1 MDMAHKENRTMS
13 RREALKHIGFGALA
27 IAGGYSLITSC
38 KGKVK
43 DEAANGTLVMATRT
57 DKATGRE
64 ISLLGYGCMRF
75 PTYDTGET
83 NARGRKIMA
92 IDMEKSQALI
102 DHAYANG
109 VTHYDTA
116 WNYHNEKSAVA
127 IGQMLKK
134 YPRESFTLANKMPGW
149 LITSPEKALELFEE
163 QLNRC
168 GVEYFDYYLCHA
180 ISEQSGYDKPYEEF
194 GGYEVLAKEKEKG
207 RIKRLGFSFH
217 GDLDLFKY
225 ILDKRQWDFVLLQ
238 INYIDWEDQNAK
250 ALYEELEK
258 RGIQCMV
265 MEPLKGGAL
274 ASLTPD
280 ANEILKEAAPE
291 QSVASWAFRYVGS
304 LPNVLTVLSGMTE
317 MEHLKDNL
325 KTFGNFKPLTAEE
338 KVALDKAIAEYRRY
352 AQIGCTACRYCMP
365 CKYGVDIPAVFAA
378 YNKCVKESNIPDM
391 NGPKDAKF
399 EKKKRAFLATYYN
412 TVPEGARADKCI
424 ACGACKSVCPQ
435 KLEVPELITRMKDM
449 VKELEK

>member
-1 MDMAHKENRTMS
+1 MAQEGKKTMS

-43 DEAANGTLVMATRT
+43 DEAANGTLVMETRK
-57 DKATGRE
+57 DNVTGRE
-64 ISLLGYGCMRF
+64 ISLLGFGCMRF

-92 IDMEKSQALI
+92 IDMEKSQALV

-109 VTHYDTA
+109 ITHYDTA

-127 IGQMLKK
+127 IGELLKK

-149 LITSPEKALELFEE
+149 LITGPEKAQELFEE
-163 QLNRC
+163 QLKRC

-180 ISEQSGYDKPYEEF
+180 ISEKEEYDKPYEEN
-194 GGYEVLAKEKEKG
+194 GGYEVLAKEKENG

-217 GDLDLFKY
+217 GDIDLFKY

-238 INYIDWEDQNAK
+238 INYIDWKEQNAE
-250 ALYEELEK
+250 ALYNELES

-280 ANEILKEAAPE
+280 ADAILKEAAPDK
-291 QSVASWAFRYVGS
+291 SVASWAFRYVGS

-325 KTFGNFKPLTAEE
+325 NTFGNFKPLTQEE
-338 KVALDKAIAEYRRY
+338 RAVLDKAIAEFKRY
-352 AQIGCTACRYCMP
+352 PQIGCTACRYCMP
-365 CKYGVDIPAVFAA
+365 CKYGVDIPAIFAA

-399 EKKKRAFLATYYN
+399 EKKKRAFLATYNN
-412 TVPEGARADKCI
+412 TVPEGSRADKCI

-435 KLEVPELITRMKDM
+435 KLEVPELITRIKDM
-449 VKELEK
+449 VKELEG

>member
-1 MDMAHKENRTMS
+1 MAQEAKKTIS
-13 RREALKHIGFGALA
+13 RREALKRIGFGALA

-43 DEAANGTLVMATRT
+43 DEAANGTLVMATRK
-57 DKATGRE
+57 DNATGRE

-109 VTHYDTA
+109 ITHYDTA

-127 IGQMLKK
+127 IGEMLKK

-163 QLNRC
+163 QLKRC

-217 GDLDLFKY
+217 GDLELFKY

-238 INYIDWEDQNAK
+238 INYIDWDDQNAG
-250 ALYEELEK
+250 ALYKELEK

-280 ANEILKEAAPE
+280 ANEILKEAAPDK
-291 QSVASWAFRYVGS
+291 SVASWAFRYVGS

-325 KTFGNFKPLTAEE
+325 NTFGNFKPLSDEE
-338 KVALDKAIAEYRRY
+338 RVVLDKAIAEYRRY
-352 AQIGCTACRYCMP
+352 KQIGCTACRYCMP
-365 CKYGVDIPAVFAA
+365 CKFGVDIPAIFEA
-378 YNKCVKESNIPDM
+378 YNKCVKESNIPDL
-391 NGPKDAKF
+391 NGPKDSKF
-399 EKKKRAFLATYYN
+399 NKKKRAFLATYNN

-424 ACGACKSVCPQ
+424 NCGACRNACPQ
-435 KLEVPELITRMKDM
+435 KLDVPALITQIKNM

>member
-1 MDMAHKENRTMS
+1 MAQEEKRTIS

-43 DEAANGTLVMATRT
+43 DEAANGTLVMATRK
-57 DKATGRE
+57 DKGTGRE
-64 ISLLGYGCMRF
+64 ISLLGFGCMRF

-92 IDMEKSQALI
+92 IDMEKSQALV

-127 IGQMLKK
+127 IGELLKK

-149 LITSPEKALELFEE
+149 LITGPEKAKELFEE
-163 QLNRC
+163 QLKRC
-168 GVEYFDYYLCHA
+168 GVDYFDYYLCHA
-180 ISEQSGYDKPYEEF
+180 ISEFDGYEKPYETN
-194 GGYEVLAKEKEKG
+194 GGYEVLAKEKEAG

-217 GDLDLFKY
+217 GDLELFKY
-225 ILDKRQWDFVLLQ
+225 ILDKHQWDFVLLQ
-238 INYIDWEDQNAK
+238 INYIDWVDQNAE
-250 ALYEELEK
+250 ALYKELES

-280 ANEILKEAAPE
+280 ADAILKEAAPDK
-291 QSVASWAFRYVGS
+291 SVASWAFRYVGS

-317 MEHLKDNL
+317 MEHLKDDL
-325 KTFGNFKPLTAEE
+325 GTFGNFKPLSPEE
-338 KVALDKAIAEYRRY
+338 KVVLDKAIAEFRRY

-391 NGPKDAKF
+391 KGPRDGKF
-399 EKKKRAFLATYYN
+399 EKKKRAFLATYNN

-424 ACGACKSVCPQ
+424 GCGACKSACPQ
-435 KLEVPELITRMKDM
+435 KLDVPELITQIKDM
-449 VKELEK
+449 VKELEG

>member
-1 MDMAHKENRTMS
+1 MAQETKKTIS
-13 RREALKHIGFGALA
+13 RREALKRIGFGALA

-43 DEAANGTLVMATRT
+43 DEAANGTLVMATRK

-92 IDMEKSQALI
+92 IDMEKSQAII
-102 DHAYANG
+102 DHAYASG
-109 VTHYDTA
+109 ITHYDTA

-134 YPRESFTLANKMPGW
+134 YLRESFTLANKMPGW

-163 QLNRC
+163 QLKRC
-168 GVEYFDYYLCHA
+168 DVEYFDYYMCHA

-217 GDLDLFKY
+217 GDLELFKY

-238 INYIDWEDQNAK
+238 INYIDWVEQNAE
-250 ALYEELEK
+250 ALYKELES

-280 ANEILKEAAPE
+280 ANEILKEAAPN
-291 QSVASWAFRYVGS
+291 SSIASWAFRYVGS

-338 KVALDKAIAEYRRY
+338 RVVLDKAIAEYKRY
-352 AQIGCTACRYCMP
+352 KQIGCTACRYCMP
-365 CKYGVDIPAVFAA
+365 CKYGVDIPAVFEA
-378 YNKCVKESNIPDM
+378 YNKCVKESNIPDL
-391 NGPKDAKF
+391 NGPKDSKF
-399 EKKKRAFLATYYN
+399 NKKKRAFLATYNN

-424 ACGACKSVCPQ
+424 NCGACRSVCPQ
-435 KLEVPELITRMKDM
+435 KLDVPTLITQIKDM